1 MYQLKLGAYSGG
13 LQVKWVKK
21 IGNMFTSHI
30 LWFKFITN
38 HGKVI
43 TNYDKFLKIA
53 TGITN
58 YDNIITNYDK
68 TDVIS
73 QENQCCSPVPHENL

>member
-1 MYQLKLGAYSGG
+1 MHQLKPGAYCDG

-58 YDNIITNYDK
+58 YDK

>member
-1 MYQLKLGAYSGG
+1 MYQLEPGAYSDG
-13 LQVKWVKK
+13 LQVNWMKT

-30 LWFKFITN
+30 LWLKFITN

-53 TGITN
+53 IGLTN
-58 YDNIITNYDK
+58 YDNIITNYDI

-73 QENQCCSPVPHENL
+73 

>member
-1 MYQLKLGAYSGG
+1 MYPLKPGAYSDG
-13 LQVKWVKK
+13 LQVNWMKK
-21 IGNMFTSHI
+21 IRNMFASHI
-30 LWFKFITN
+30 LWLKFITSQ
-38 HGKVI
+38 GKVI

-58 YDNIITNYDK
+58 YDNIITNYDI

-73 QENQCCSPVPHENL
+73 QENQCCSPVPHKNL

>member
-1 MYQLKLGAYSGG
+1 MYQLEPGAYSDG
-13 LQVKWVKK
+13 LQVNWMKT

-30 LWFKFITN
+30 LWLKFITN

-58 YDNIITNYDK
+58 YDNIITNYDI

-73 QENQCCSPVPHENL
+73 QENQCCRPVPDKNL